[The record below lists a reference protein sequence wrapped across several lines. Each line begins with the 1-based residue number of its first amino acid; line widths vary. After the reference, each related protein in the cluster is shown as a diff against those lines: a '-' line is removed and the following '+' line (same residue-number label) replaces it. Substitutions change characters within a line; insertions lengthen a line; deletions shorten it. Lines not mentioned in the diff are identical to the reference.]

1 MLTLK
6 EWHAKLTESDAFR
19 EARGA
24 AIAEILKPDL
34 LLGGY
39 EPTSISWFQRL
50 RNRIGRP
57 FIDLGVKIMG
67 EYAPYI
73 D

>member
-6 EWHAKLTESDAFR
+6 EWHEQS
-19 EARGA
+19 ARSTDHYARQA
-24 AIAEILKPDL
+24 AEMLMQPNPLIE
-34 LLGGY
+34 GY
-39 EPTSISWFQRL
+39 EPTPLSWLQRV

-73 D
+73 E